1 MTLTQHEE
9 QNAVVAEF
17 NLRNFAP
24 MESFTVQWDNRLFRR
39 CDLDPN
45 RLKRQAGRPTHH
57 TAKTLLEVLGEQD
70 LLTTEWAA
78 QCKETGISNG
88 AFYSS
93 LAELKKSGS
102 IHQCAM
108 DKKWELVHGAIN
120 H

>member
-1 MTLTQHEE
+1 MTLTQHKE

-24 MESFTVQWDNRLFRR
+24 MDSFTVQWDNWLFRR

-45 RLKRQAGRPTHH
+45 RLKKQAGRPTHH
-57 TAKTLLEVLGEQD
+57 TAKTLLEVLGQQD

-88 AFYSS
+88 AFYS
-93 LAELKKSGS
+93 LFAELRNSGR

-108 DKKWELVHGAIN
+108 DKKWEAIQTGN
-120 H
+120 N